1 MQRRSE
7 HAILDEL
14 RDRFFAAGLP
24 PYSTA
29 DLRTKLAAAGHDI
42 DTALRQAG
50 VTVPE
55 KRAPAPERAA
65 VALLPARVER
75 SDAPVTKMAEPPLTT
90 YAAVVAQPRAP
101 PTNSAPAA
109 PRGSL
114 AEPKGPKELSF
125 VSGSAEMFRA
135 NNLYWLLVLVPVSAA
150 SGQLGLGDGAIFAL
164 ACVAIL
170 PLAALLGDAT
180 EQLALHTN
188 ETIGGLLNATF
199 GNATELIICY
209 FLLQSG
215 QLATVQ
221 ISLLGSILSNSLLV
235 MGFAC
240 MAAGLVKREVSFSD
254 QAAGHNITM
263 LLVSILGISL
273 PTLMVNI
280 GQFGIHD
287 STDLAMSHFISIVL
301 LVLYGFYLVFT
312 MTEPQPEK
320 AKGSAKLLDH
330 QKGANEAGDDNDDD
344 DDDDD
349 DEEEPILSLRSSLAW
364 LVIATIVLAYLSEL
378 LSASVEAASEQLGLN
393 KAFVGFV
400 IIPII
405 GNAAEHSTAVVMA
418 RRLKMDLALSVAQ
431 GSSTQIALFVVPVM
445 VLLGWAI
452 GQPLD
457 LIFGTFETV
466 ITFLSVVIVSGIV
479 SDGKTNWLEG
489 IMLIAAYFLIASAFF
504 FMKDEA
510 VPAE

>member
-1 MQRRSE
+1 
-7 HAILDEL
+7 
-14 RDRFFAAGLP
+14 
-24 PYSTA
+24 
-29 DLRTKLAAAGHDI
+29 
-42 DTALRQAG
+42 
-50 VTVPE
+50 
-55 KRAPAPERAA
+55 
-65 VALLPARVER
+65 
-75 SDAPVTKMAEPPLTT
+75 
-90 YAAVVAQPRAP
+90 
-101 PTNSAPAA
+101 
-109 PRGSL
+109 
-114 AEPKGPKELSF
+114 
-125 VSGSAEMFRA
+125 MFRA
-135 NNLYWLLVLVPVSAA
+135 NKLYVLLALVPVSAA
-150 SGQLGLGDGAIFAL
+150 SEHLGFSHGAIFAL

-209 FLLQSG
+209 FLLKSG

-240 MAAGLVKREVSFSD
+240 MAAGMVKREVCFSD
-254 QAAGHNITM
+254 QAAGHNTTM
-263 LLVSILGISL
+263 LLIAILGISL

-280 GQFGIHD
+280 GQFNIHD
-287 STDLAMSHFISIVL
+287 ETDLSMSHFISIVL
-301 LVLYGFYLVFT
+301 LLLYGFYLVFT

-320 AKGSAKLLDH
+320 AKLLP
-330 QKGANEAGDDNDDD
+330 QSANEAADGEGD

-349 DEEEPILSLRSSLAW
+349 DEEEEPILSLSASLAW
-364 LVIATIVLAYLSEL
+364 LVIATIILAYLSEL
-378 LSASVEAASEQLGLN
+378 LSASVEEAAVQLGLN

-504 FMKDEA
+504 FMKDD
-510 VPAE
+510 VGRF